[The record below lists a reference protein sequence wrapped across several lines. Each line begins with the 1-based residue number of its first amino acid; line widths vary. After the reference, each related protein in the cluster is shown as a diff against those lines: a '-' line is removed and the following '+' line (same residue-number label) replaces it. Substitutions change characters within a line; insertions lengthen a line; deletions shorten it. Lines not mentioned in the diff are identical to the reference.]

1 MRLKPRLFILLFATA
16 AATVSGQ
23 TLPPPGGNDVLQFY
37 SPFFLGSID
46 STVST
51 ESPAADGINPAVS
64 GANQRPV
71 VDLGYIMLTSLVP
84 GAESVS
90 GHAINLGASFPTR
103 VGVLTGGLH
112 FLNST
117 LPTMNLGNQLNVRF
131 SFSKDLFPDLLV
143 GAGLN
148 ATFGSIDRFDVGV
161 GIDLGFVHIP
171 ASRGGL
177 ERFRWGAAIQ
187 GIGKG
192 YDPSSS
198 PDVGAYPAPFTP
210 TVGAAFTPIETDD
223 VRLDVAADLRFP
235 SFQNVRLGVG
245 AELVLFD
252 FFSVTAGWGVDFR
265 ELLDVN
271 VAQRSLLP
279 RVGISFS
286 LQTDFENGEDFLSR
300 QGWSQSDV
308 QTRFA
313 VAPLYGDSW
322 AFGLGVNAPLGVVD
336 AEPPVIEVDYGQP
349 VYISPNN
356 DGVSDSLSFGLSIT
370 DERFVT
376 EWRVLFFDEAGVLVR
391 EFENIDDRPENQ
403 GFQNVID
410 RLLAEKSGVPVPEEI
425 RWDGTRTDGSLAGDG
440 TYSFYVEASDDNG
453 NQARSPEYPVTID
466 VTPPEATIDTPSPDS
481 LIFSPNGDG
490 NKDSLSI
497 EQSGSAE
504 DLWTG
509 RISDASGR
517 IVNERQWRN
526 SRPEPFEWNGK
537 DATGAVVQDGVYSY
551 RVTSR
556 DRAGNEGSARL
567 TNIIVNT
574 ESTPVGVTIDLA
586 AFSPNGD
593 GNKDVVNLGLD
604 IPVSDGLETW
614 TVEIKDVDGRV
625 RRSISD
631 NRIPRRPVPFDGR
644 DDLGRL
650 LPEGLYYAELTVEYR
665 AGNQPTAE
673 SPGFSIDLTPPTAT
687 IRADFEIFSPNGD
700 GNKDQVTLFHETSA
714 EEGWTGI
721 ITNQEG
727 LEVRRFTWLG
737 TADQQVA
744 WGGRSEDGR
753 IAPDGRYFYD
763 LRATDTAGN
772 LGTSNTV
779 SFELNTEETPVVVS
793 VQYDAFSPN
802 ADNVK
807 DTIEIYPQL
816 RVAEGLESFELGV
829 LNAAGERV
837 RVYRGREIGSD
848 AIVWEG
854 LDAEGRRVADGRYR
868 ARVTVTYEN
877 GNQVS
882 SATPFFAVDTVPPNA
897 AVAVT
902 PTLFSPN
909 GDGNRDTVRI
919 TQSGSQEAVWTGTIL
934 SADGEEVREYFFRR
948 LGTDLVWDGRDEAG
962 NVVPDGSYFYRL
974 SAEDS
979 AGNRA
984 VVETD
989 AMTVDTRR
997 TSVFATVDF
1006 AGFSPNGDGFR
1017 DDIGFTMYVGLADG
1031 IESWELSIQHADGT
1045 VGRVFSGTDAFSQR
1059 GVRWNGR
1066 APSGR
1071 VREGVYTATF
1081 RVKYA
1086 KGDTPEATTTAFVLD
1101 ISPPEVEVS
1110 LDPLPFSPD
1119 NDGLNDLLRIGLDVR
1134 DRTEVGPWRF
1144 EILGREDALFNE
1156 FSGRGNPADELIWDG
1171 RALNGELVESAR
1183 DYPYVLTIADVLGN
1197 VSEYTGEIPVDV
1209 LVVRDGDRLRV
1220 QITNITFAPNSAD
1233 LVVDEGDPLGEKNLE
1248 VLNRLADIFSR
1259 YSTYNIRVEGHAVNI
1274 TGTQEEEEQTLV
1286 PLSRSRAESV
1296 RQALIDR
1303 GVAPGRLSVLG
1314 RGGSDPLVPH
1324 DDLENRWRNRRVEFI
1339 LIR

>member
-1 MRLKPRLFILLFATA
+1 MRLKPRVLTVLFAA
-16 AATVSGQ
+16 AAAMVHGQ
-23 TLPPPGGNDVLQFY
+23 TLPPPGGNDVPQFY

-51 ESPAADGINPAVS
+51 ASPVADGINPAVS

-71 VDLGYIMLTSLVP
+71 FDLSYIMLASLVP
-84 GAESVS
+84 GTESVS
-90 GHAINLGASFPTR
+90 GHAINLGASLPSR
-103 VGVLTGGLH
+103 VGVFTGGLH

-117 LPTMNLGNQLNVRF
+117 LPNMNLGNQLNVRF

-148 ATFGSIDRFDVGV
+148 TTFGSIDRFDVGV

-192 YDPSSS
+192 YDPSLAPGTGS
-198 PDVGAYPAPFTP
+198 YPGPFTP

-252 FFSVTAGWGVDFR
+252 FFSVSAGWGVDFR

-286 LQTDFENGEDFLSR
+286 FQTDFENGEDFLSR
-300 QGWSQSDV
+300 QGWNQSDV
-308 QTRFA
+308 QTGFS
-313 VAPLYGDSW
+313 VAPLYGDEW
-322 AFGLGVNAPLGVVD
+322 AFGLAVNAPVGVID
-336 AEPPVIEVDYGQP
+336 AEPPAIRVGYGQP
-349 VYISPNN
+349 VYVSPNN

-370 DERFVT
+370 DDRFVT

-403 GFQNVID
+403 GFQNIID
-410 RLLAEKSGVPVPEEI
+410 RILAEKSGVPVPDEI
-425 RWDGTRTDGSLAGDG
+425 RWDGTRSNGSLARDG
-440 TYSFYVEASDDNG
+440 VYSFSVEAVDDNG
-453 NQARSPEYPVTID
+453 NMARSPEYTVTID
-466 VTPPEATIDTPSPDS
+466 ATAPHAVVLTPEPES

-490 NKDSLSI
+490 NKDFLSI
-497 EQSGSAE
+497 DQSGSVE
-504 DLWTG
+504 ELWTG
-509 RISDASGR
+509 RISDSTGR
-517 IVNERQWRN
+517 VVNERQWRN
-526 SRPEPFEWNGK
+526 SAPAGFDWNGR
-537 DATGAVVQDGVYSY
+537 DATGGVVPDGVYSY
-551 RVTSR
+551 EVSSR
-556 DRAGNEGSARL
+556 DRAGNVGSARL
-567 TNIIVNT
+567 SNIIVNT
-574 ESTPVGVTIDLA
+574 ESTPVGVSIDLS

-593 GNKDVVNLGLD
+593 GNKDAVNLGLE
-604 IPVSDGLETW
+604 IPVADGLETW
-614 TVEIKDVDGRV
+614 RVDIKDVAGSV

-631 NRIPRRPVPFDGR
+631 NRIPAAPVPFDGR
-644 DDLGRL
+644 NDLGRL

-665 AGNQPTAE
+665 SGNRPTAE
-673 SPGFSIDLTPPTAT
+673 SPSFAIDLTPPSAT
-687 IRADFEIFSPNGD
+687 IRADFDVFSPNGD
-700 GNKDQVTLFHETSA
+700 GNKDLVTFFHETSA
-714 EEGWTGI
+714 EEGWTGVVSDSDGR
-721 ITNQEG
+721 EAS
-727 LEVRRFTWLG
+727 RFEWLG
-737 TADQQVA
+737 TADQQIS
-744 WGGRSEDGR
+744 WGGRAGDGR
-753 IAPDGRYFYD
+753 IAPDGIYYYE

-772 LGTSNTV
+772 LGTSNRI
-779 SFELNTEETPVVVS
+779 SFELNTEETPVILS

-802 ADNVK
+802 ADNIK

-816 RVAEGLESFELGV
+816 RVADGVQSFELELFDV
-829 LNAAGERV
+829 DGERV
-837 RVYRGREIGSD
+837 LWFDQSGSPSSVIIWDGR
-848 AIVWEG
+848 
-854 LDAEGRRVADGRYR
+854 AEGRPVPDGRYR
-868 ARVTVTYEN
+868 ARITVNYEN
-877 GNQVS
+877 GNQAS
-882 SATPFFAVDTVPPNA
+882 STTRLFALDTVPPNA
-897 AVAVT
+897 TVGVS
-902 PTLFSPN
+902 PQLFSPN
-909 GDGNRDTVRI
+909 DDGNRDTVRI
-919 TQSGSQEAVWTGTIL
+919 TQSGSQEAVWTGTIVA
-934 SADGEEVREYFFRR
+934 SDGTAVREYFFRR
-948 LGTDLVWDGRDEAG
+948 LGQDVVWDGKDEAG
-962 NVVPDGSYFYRL
+962 NVVADDDYVYRL
-974 SAEDS
+974 SAEDT

-984 VVETD
+984 SITSQPF
-989 AMTVDTRR
+989 TVDTRR
-997 TSVFATVDF
+997 ARVFVTVDF
-1006 AGFSPNGDGFR
+1006 AGFSPNNDGFR

-1031 IESWELSIQHADGT
+1031 IESWELTIRHADGA
-1045 VGRVFSGTDAFSQR
+1045 VGRVFSGTEASSQR
-1059 GVRWNGR
+1059 SVRWNGR

-1071 VREGVYTATF
+1071 IREGVYTATF
-1081 RVKYA
+1081 RVVYA
-1086 KGDTPEATTTAFVLD
+1086 KGDRPQATTTAFVLD
-1101 ISPPEVEVS
+1101 VSPPEVDVS

-1144 EILGREDALFNE
+1144 DILGREDALFNE

-1197 VSEYTGEIPVDV
+1197 VTEYFGEIPVDV

-1220 QITNITFAPNSAD
+1220 QISNITFAPNSAD
-1233 LVVDEGDPLGEKNLE
+1233 LVVDQDDPLGEKNVE

-1259 YSTYNIRVEGHAVNI
+1259 YSTYNIRIEGHAVNI

-1296 RQALIDR
+1296 RQALVGR

-1314 RGGSDPLVPH
+1314 RGGADPLVPH
-1324 DDLENRWRNRRVEFI
+1324 DDLDNRWRNRRVEFI